1 MGWFGRKVRFLEVGR
16 GWPGLGVPRRSG
28 GARLGDEAEAL
39 PRVMALAEAGVEARG
54 GVVVGEIFPSARHG
68 GGQWGLR
75 WMGQEGSLCL
85 GLVTLETPSGPPPKM
100 AIQGWG
106 QG

>member
-1 MGWFGRKVRFLEVGR
+1 M
-16 GWPGLGVPRRSG
+16 
-28 GARLGDEAEAL
+28 GDEAEAL
-39 PRVMALAEAGVEARG
+39 PRAMALAEARG

-85 GLVTLETPSGPPPKM
+85 GLVTLEHLTPFLRPPT
-100 AIQGWG
+100 
-106 QG
+106 

>member
-39 PRVMALAEAGVEARG
+39 PRIMALAEAGV
-54 GVVVGEIFPSARHG
+54 
-68 GGQWGLR
+68 GL
-75 WMGQEGSLCL
+75 W
-85 GLVTLETPSGPPPKM
+85 
-100 AIQGWG
+100 
-106 QG
+106 